1 MRCRWLRPFPAD
13 GPATV
18 LAWPEV
24 LLYLLGTYSTVEE
37 AARDFT
43 PQVCMPQRA
52 LSWRDRLSLS
62 GGRTCAQPHLGV

>member
-1 MRCRWLRPFPAD
+1 M
-13 GPATV
+13 

-43 PQVCMPQRA
+43 PQVCMLQRA

-62 GGRTCAQPHLGV
+62 GGRTCAQPHQGV